1 MNIQEKWDK
10 IYAPMSVEEGR
21 YPAILDEARHL
32 LPTSGRALDLAC
44 GAGAAS
50 IFLARHGFTV
60 SAWDV
65 SAVAV
70 RKIDDFAK
78 RTGLKIDAETVDVRA
93 AVIPENAFDVV
104 VVSRFL
110 ERDICQALARSLRP
124 GGILLYQTFSVE
136 FVPGGHRMNPAFCL
150 VRGELLELFKGLR
163 PLLYREDALIGDVSR
178 GVRNEAHLV
187 AEQPKPTPNFLS
199 DWIQRVTDER
209 GSLSAVIAHYR
220 GHLASLPD
228 PLGPLLERGPDAISQ
243 ALGTVAEKSDY
254 LVFAEQSSSSARVLV
269 VPKALAVM
277 PTDLAE
283 AEVARLNRVVTAV
296 CDALCSVTSASHCR
310 CRIPHPSDCATK
322 RMRVEIEPDSMTV
335 DELRQAWPIV
345 VESIQRAIES

>member
-78 RTGLKIDAETVDVRA
+78 RTGLKIDAETVDVTA

-163 PLLYREDALIGDVSR
+163 PLLYREDAQVGDVSR

-199 DWIQRVTDER
+199 DWIQRVTGEH
-209 GSLSAVIAHYR
+209 GGLSSIIAQYR
-220 GHLASLPD
+220 GQLAALPD
-228 PLGPLLERGPDAISQ
+228 PMGPLLESGPNAIAQ
-243 ALGTVAEKSDY
+243 ALGAVAESSDY
-254 LVFAEQSSSSARVLV
+254 LIFAEQRSSSARLVV
-269 VPKALAVM
+269 VPKALAIM

-283 AEVARLNRVVTAV
+283 SEVARLGHVVDTV
-296 CDALCSVTSASHCR
+296 CGALRAGSSAGKCR
-310 CRIPHPSDCATK
+310 CWIPHPMDCVAK
-322 RMRVEIEPDSMTV
+322 RMRVEIEPEGMSV
-335 DELRQAWPIV
+335 HELQQAWPIV
-345 VESIQRAIES
+345 VENIQRAIAS